1 MNLENFTQVYKSVI
15 AESQDDTKFVNYIK
29 SIVEEVIAEKT
40 VKNKSKN
47 GIAEAHDGGPY
58 VDTYPPEPGPL
69 TMDAIGMVSGYD
81 PLDVYLPD
89 VDHKKYDLEKIEKD
103 LVRAEKELGPTKYK
117 DFIEGILGVQDD
129 QTDLT
134 TFTKYRYLKHAK
146 DFLDWVKEN

>member
-47 GIAEAHDGGPY
+47 GIAEAHDDDDSYG
-58 VDTYPPEPGPL
+58 PGPL

-81 PLDVYLPD
+81 SLDDYNMPMIP
-89 VDHKKYDLEKIEKD
+89 KKYDLEKIENI
-103 LVRAEKELGPTKYK
+103 LVRAKKELSSTQYT
-117 DFIEGILGVQDD
+117 DFIEGEQDD

-134 TFTKYRYLKHAK
+134 TFTKYRYLLPAK
-146 DFLDWVKEN
+146 KFLDWVKEN

>member
-1 MNLENFTQVYKSVI
+1 MNLENFRQVYKSVI
-15 AESQDDTKFVNYIK
+15 TESQDDTKFVNYIK

-58 VDTYPPEPGPL
+58 VDSYGPGPL

-81 PLDVYLPD
+81 SLDDYNMPMIP
-89 VDHKKYDLEKIEKD
+89 KKYDLEQIEKD
-103 LVRAEKELGPTKYK
+103 LVRAEKELGPTKYT

-146 DFLDWVKEN
+146 DFLNFIKEN